1 MKIGNVMVKM
11 TVVTHQMKMIVQVQ
25 VRKGTPVK
33 CTGIPVI
40 YPVKCTLD
48 PRDGQKP
55 EFFENPGFGFDPG
68 FKMKNPGFS
77 G

>member
-1 MKIGNVMVKM
+1 
-11 TVVTHQMKMIVQVQ
+11 MIV
-25 VRKGTPVK
+25 
-33 CTGIPVI
+33 
-40 YPVKCTLD
+40 
-48 PRDGQKP
+48 RDEQKP

>member
-1 MKIGNVMVKM
+1 MKSHAVKNSNA
-11 TVVTHQMKMIVQVQ
+11 
-25 VRKGTPVK
+25 TPNES
-33 CTGIPVI
+33 
-40 YPVKCTLD
+40 YPN
-48 PRDGQKP
+48 RDGQKP

>member
-1 MKIGNVMVKM
+1 MIPAKKPHCWCLKNLFSIGK
-11 TVVTHQMKMIVQVQ
+11 QV
-25 VRKGTPVK
+25 
-33 CTGIPVI
+33 IFI
-40 YPVKCTLD
+40 S
-48 PRDGQKP
+48 DGQKP

>member
-1 MKIGNVMVKM
+1 MKLGSN
-11 TVVTHQMKMIVQVQ
+11 
-25 VRKGTPVK
+25 
-33 CTGIPVI
+33 
-40 YPVKCTLD
+40 
-48 PRDGQKP
+48 RDGQKP

>member
-1 MKIGNVMVKM
+1 
-11 TVVTHQMKMIVQVQ
+11 MI
-25 VRKGTPVK
+25 KNGA
-33 CTGIPVI
+33 CTCSFGRGIWFF
-40 YPVKCTLD
+40 TFRMNFD
-48 PRDGQKP
+48 RDGQKP

>member
-1 MKIGNVMVKM
+1 
-11 TVVTHQMKMIVQVQ
+11 MI
-25 VRKGTPVK
+25 KKTYF
-33 CTGIPVI
+33 TISI
-40 YPVKCTLD
+40 ILT
-48 PRDGQKP
+48 RDGQKP